1 VACNE
6 CHVPHMSLAARGVDL
21 ALHRLWLLMRNPFVV
36 PKSICSHNDWEM
48 FDMHMAGCR
57 KCGFLHLCHHD
68 HCPTSLSHEG
78 MSICNITGV
87 CTRMLNFCATEY
99 VDTVQNQLLDPW
111 QKMSP
116 KHKKGVAKVSAVR
129 VNRKKKYRNLGSLK
143 RPVATLRIWRK
154 LDIDEEISTYVRK
167 ILCTEDWDKSH
178 IIEQERYLVKWLN
191 SFTKIAR
198 DFKKQNPGILPI
210 IPDLYTKTL
219 TVMGNTRIPP
229 DISITDRTT
238 LASWCTEKIRH
249 HLMILHTNFPDIIQ
263 VSRIQGIVVGLMYLM
278 RCGIIVKGV
287 VVLPRLQL
295 LHDVLPLE
303 THLNQMFNIKGK
315 VITETENTIKQVL
328 KSLST
333 NELIAYSTP
342 RNV

>member
-1 VACNE
+1 
-6 CHVPHMSLAARGVDL
+6 
-21 ALHRLWLLMRNPFVV
+21 
-36 PKSICSHNDWEM
+36 
-48 FDMHMAGCR
+48 
-57 KCGFLHLCHHD
+57 
-68 HCPTSLSHEG
+68 
-78 MSICNITGV
+78 
-87 CTRMLNFCATEY
+87 MLNFCATEY
-99 VDTVQNQLLDPW
+99 VDTVQNQLLDLW

-116 KHKKGVAKVSAVR
+116 KHKKGAAKVSAVR